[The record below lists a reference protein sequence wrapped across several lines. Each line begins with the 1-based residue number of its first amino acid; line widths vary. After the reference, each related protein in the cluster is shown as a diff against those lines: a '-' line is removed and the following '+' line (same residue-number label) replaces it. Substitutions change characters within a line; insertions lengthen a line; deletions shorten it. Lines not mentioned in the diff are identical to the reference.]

1 MRRRYR
7 AELQRVNEA
16 MRELEDELEVVKNTL
31 AKCAQVRRSVPS
43 PQPWCGRRLPVQ
55 RAVAAQDL
63 GRRRADVTSHKADL
77 AKKKASLEKAR
88 KKQLEIKAHAENE
101 CVRPSL
107 AVARPPAVAWPS
119 VVLAR
124 RPAPP
129 TLGAAPPA
137 SLP

>member
-1 MRRRYR
+1 MVCSVHGFGPNLGRDRYPLQHRATCVRRRYR

-31 AKCAQVRRSVPS
+31 AKCAQVPSGRSVPS
-43 PQPWCGRRLPVQ
+43 RQPRVRPPAPAFSV
-55 RAVAAQDL
+55 RSRAQDL

-101 CVRPSL
+101 
-107 AVARPPAVAWPS
+107 
-119 VVLAR
+119 
-124 RPAPP
+124 
-129 TLGAAPPA
+129 
-137 SLP
+137 

>member
-1 MRRRYR
+1 
-7 AELQRVNEA
+7 VNEA

-101 CVRPSL
+101 CVQHWP
-107 AVARPPAVAWPS
+107 RPPAVSSPS
-119 VVLAR
+119 VVLTR

-129 TLGAAPPA
+129 SLGPRHPLRSHESCAA
-137 SLP
+137 